1 MEECGSVLN
10 VFHAGYTAI
19 SILEKDIKQNC
30 QTTNTDMT
38 CILSWI
44 ETMKSMFSVK
54 DLMWQKNEI
63 NSSSKLFLSLHH
75 MSHGIVVWKQYY
87 TDETAVDW
95 ANAVCCSFYIG
106 AVFMHSQ
113 CHAHANRTYLC
124 WLALASLA
132 GTYLQAVWYGLCQIG
147 KYGFCQGN
155 ILFWEKM
162 TCL

>member
-19 SILEKDIKQNC
+19 SILEKDIIKQNC

-106 AVFMHSQ
+106 MLTARIF
-113 CHAHANRTYLC
+113 AD
-124 WLALASLA
+124 
-132 GTYLQAVWYGLCQIG
+132 
-147 KYGFCQGN
+147 
-155 ILFWEKM
+155 
-162 TCL
+162 